1 MVVENLLK
9 KKIGEYLLK
18 KYSIPNTPVEI
29 IKTRKEFKGNY
40 TVVLFPIL
48 SLTKLKPNQI
58 GEDIGKYL
66 MDNENYIEDFNII
79 QGFLNLTIAD
89 FFLVDLLKR
98 LDENLKFDY
107 KLKSEYHL
115 IEFSSPNTNKPGIL
129 DIKL

>member
-9 KKIGEYLLK
+9 EKIGEYLLK

-29 IKTRKEFKGNY
+29 IKTRKEFKGDY

-98 LDENLKFDY
+98 LDENLKFESRE
-107 KLKSEYHL
+107 KVKAGVS
-115 IEFSSPNTNKPGIL
+115 
-129 DIKL
+129 

>member
-9 KKIGEYLLK
+9 DKIGEYLLK

-29 IKTRKEFKGNY
+29 IKTRKEFKGDY

-66 MDNENYIEDFNII
+66 MDNENYIEDFNTI
-79 QGFLNLTIAD
+79 QGFLNLNFLKQ
-89 FFLVDLLKR
+89 FFLSLVIFQVLGMVK
-98 LDENLKFDY
+98 NHY
-107 KLKSEYHL
+107 
-115 IEFSSPNTNKPGIL
+115 
-129 DIKL
+129 